1 MESRNL
7 AFHFCL
13 PPFDTYQH
21 FDNFAVRTL
30 SGDYDVAPGEVT
42 RQHLEKAK
50 GDRLS
55 LCFLVGRGQ
64 NWGSQRRTHPSPSE
78 YRRIGSQC
86 SWSLLQMR

>member
-50 GDRLS
+50 GDRAPCVFWLEEVKIGEAKGGPTQV
-55 LCFLVGRGQ
+55 L
-64 NWGSQRRTHPSPSE
+64 PS
-78 YRRIGSQC
+78 IAA
-86 SWSLLQMR
+86 